1 MKYLIH
7 LLIIA
12 VLFIASGCNK
22 KDTSTSSKE
31 PIAKIHEKN
40 LYLSDVEEVI
50 PDGKSKEDST
60 MIAQNY
66 IRNWIKK
73 QLLLKKAENNLS
85 KENKDIEKQIE
96 EYRASLLIYR
106 YQQQLIDQKLDTSVS
121 REEIQEYYENNT
133 SNFTLDKNLVKVL
146 YIELPQNSPNISN
159 VKTWISGD
167 SEDNIS
173 KLKDYC
179 YQYAKKY
186 DDFDNNWIDFQ
197 ELLNKIPLKINNPQ
211 RYLKYNDT
219 MEEKD
224 SLFHYF
230 VKINEYKLKGSPAPV
245 TYVED
250 KIKSVILN
258 KRKHRLLEKLEK
270 DLYNEALNRNEFIIY

>member
-1 MKYLIH
+1 MRHLIYLS
-7 LLIIA
+7 IIA
-12 VLFIASGCNK
+12 VLLSGCKEERN
-22 KDTSTSSKE
+22 TSSKE

-50 PDGKSKEDST
+50 PDDKSKEDST

-85 KENKDIEKQIE
+85 EENKDIEKQIE

-106 YQQQLIDQKLDTSVS
+106 YQQQLIDQKLDTTVS
-121 REEIQEYYENNT
+121 REEIQKYYDKNT
-133 SNFTLDKNLVKVL
+133 SNFTLDKNLVRVL

-159 VKTWISGD
+159 VKKWISKD

-186 DDFDNNWIDFQ
+186 DDFNNNWIGFE
-197 ELLNKIPLKINNPQ
+197 ELINKIPLEINKPQ
-211 RYLKYNDT
+211 RFLKYNNT
-219 MEEKD
+219 LEEKD

-230 VKINEYKLKGSPAPV
+230 VKINEYKLKGTPAPV
-245 TYVED
+245 SYVED

>member
-1 MKYLIH
+1 MRHLIY

-12 VLFIASGCNK
+12 VLLSGCKEEKN
-22 KDTSTSSKE
+22 TSSKE

-50 PDGKSKEDST
+50 PDDKSKEDST

-85 KENKDIEKQIE
+85 EENKDIEKQIE

-106 YQQQLIDQKLDTSVS
+106 YQQQLIDQKLDTTVS
-121 REEIQEYYENNT
+121 REEIQKYYDKNT
-133 SNFTLDKNLVKVL
+133 SNFTLDKNLVRVL

-159 VKTWISGD
+159 VKKWISKD

-186 DDFDNNWIDFQ
+186 DDFNNNWIGFE
-197 ELLNKIPLKINNPQ
+197 ELLNKIPLEINKPQ
-211 RYLKYNDT
+211 RFLKYNNT
-219 MEEKD
+219 LEEKD

-230 VKINEYKLKGSPAPV
+230 VKINEYKLKGTSAPV
-245 TYVED
+245 SYVED

>member
-1 MKYLIH
+1 MKYLIY
-7 LLIIA
+7 LMLIT
-12 VLFIASGCNK
+12 VFFLGCK
-22 KDTSTSSKE
+22 KEKDTSNKK

-40 LYLSDVEEVI
+40 LYLSDVENII
-50 PDGKSKEDST
+50 PDNKSKEDST
-60 MIAQNY
+60 MIAENY

-85 KENKDIEKQIE
+85 EENKDIQKQIE
-96 EYRASLLIYR
+96 EYRSSLLIYR
-106 YQQQLIDQKLDTSVS
+106 YQQQLINQKLDTTIS
-121 REEIQEYYENNT
+121 EGEIQKYYENNT

-146 YIELPQNSPNISN
+146 YVELPKNSPNISS
-159 VKTWISGD
+159 VKSWMK
-167 SEDNIS
+167 SEKEEDIS

-186 DDFDNNWIDFQ
+186 DDFDNEWIEFEQ
-197 ELLNKIPLKINNPQ
+197 LIKKIPIEINNPQ
-211 RYLKYNDT
+211 RFLKYNKNL
-219 MEEKD
+219 EEKD

-230 VKINEYKLKGSPAPV
+230 VKFNDYKLKGSPAPV
-245 TYVED
+245 SYVQD

-258 KRKHRLLEKLEK
+258 KRKHKLLEKLEK